1 MEGYELFETYEKFY
15 INHLS
20 ASGVDTDNL
29 ANAKWQM
36 LKGPM
41 LNLSVLDISVFKERP
56 YREQKICMKN
66 VLKKVQNA
74 FS

>member
-1 MEGYELFETYEKFY
+1 MEGYELFETNEKFY

-20 ASGVDTDNL
+20 GVDKDNL

-41 LNLSVLDISVFKERP
+41 LYLLVLDISVFKERP